1 MLPTQQ
7 QSSPYSSKMGI
18 CVKILQLCDAML
30 RGGLTSMFLAPG
42 SILFLDNTLTL
53 PRSPIAKRKKNLMK
67 KPLYILTLKLLHHV
81 FFICVSYLLNIIR
94 FFCKV
99 AGYGP
104 QDRFIIVDHLCGHSE
119 GGTLPCLGIICV

>member
-1 MLPTQQ
+1 
-7 QSSPYSSKMGI
+7 MGI

-81 FFICVSYLLNIIR
+81 FLHAYHIDCTSLDFSARWRVMDRRIGLLLLIT
-94 FFCKV
+94 F
-99 AGYGP
+99 AGIP
-104 QDRFIIVDHLCGHSE
+104 KEEHCHVLE
-119 GGTLPCLGIICV
+119 